1 MPEDSSTTFTDFN
14 QHVIDS
20 FRANGGRVGPP
31 FENARLLLLTTTGA
45 RSGAP
50 HTTPVGYLPD
60 GERVLVIASAGGADR
75 HPAWYHN
82 LRAHPLA
89 TVEDGVF
96 TYEARA
102 TVLGREERDAAFAR
116 AVEADPGWGAYQ
128 RRTSRVIPVVA
139 LEGTG
144 VPRPVARGGGA
155 MLRSVHDAFR
165 RELALIR
172 AELAAHGPGLGAQL
186 RANCLTAC
194 QGLRNHHIGEDTRIF
209 PFLADHRPELAPALE
224 RLRVEHQAIAALT
237 EELRRLLADGTG
249 ATAAG
254 LLPAFDR
261 LAGELEAHL
270 DREEADLLPAL
281 DALLP

>member
-1 MPEDSSTTFTDFN
+1 MPADFN

-20 FRANGGRVGPP
+20 FRANDGQVGPP

-60 GERVLVIASAGGADR
+60 DERVLVIASAGGADR

-82 LRAHPLA
+82 LRAHPLV

-102 TVLGREERDAAFAR
+102 TVLDGEERDLMFAR
-116 AVEADPGWGAYQ
+116 AVETDPGWAEYQ
-128 RRTSRVIPVVA
+128 ERTARVIPVVA
-139 LEGTG
+139 LEAAG
-144 VPRPVARGGGA
+144 VPRPNHTRGGA
-155 MLRSVHDAFR
+155 MLRSVHDGYR

-172 AELAAHGPGLGAQL
+172 AELAASGPLVGAQL
-186 RANCLTAC
+186 RANCLTVC
-194 QGLRNHHIGEDTRIF
+194 SGLGNHHGGEDGAIF
-209 PFLADHRPELAPALE
+209 PFLAAGRPALTPVLD
-224 RLRVEHQAIAALT
+224 RLREEHVAIAALT
-237 EELRRLLADGTG
+237 LELRQLLADGG
-249 ATAAG
+249 ERRTAD

-261 LAGELEAHL
+261 LAGELIAHL
-270 DREEADLLPAL
+270 DREEAELLPAL
-281 DALLP
+281 DALIP